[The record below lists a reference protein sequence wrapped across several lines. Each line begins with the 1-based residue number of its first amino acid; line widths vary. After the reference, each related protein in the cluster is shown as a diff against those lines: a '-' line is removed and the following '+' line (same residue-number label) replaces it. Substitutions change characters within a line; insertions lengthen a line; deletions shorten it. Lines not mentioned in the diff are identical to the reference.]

1 MVTTAATDN
10 SGRLGRLWR
19 LTLKELREILRD
31 RRTILTLVLMPLLLY
46 PLLSIAFQQF
56 FLSQLNAV
64 EQPVFNLAFRDPREG
79 AYLVHMLRQGGLT
92 FDEPGSTVR
101 SEGRGAVFTGHVD
114 LDPEEALQVGRAD
127 LFIRPLGVPR
137 GDLDPRQDL
146 ELDLELLYRD
156 DSAVSREAAD
166 LVSEGLRKAGEKFL
180 DERLKVL
187 QVSQRSPPILAQRR
201 SVSSVAPP
209 RARISLAAV
218 IPLILTLMTVTGA
231 VYPAIDLTAGERE
244 RGTLEV
250 LMAAPIPRVSLLFG
264 KYVAVLVVALLTAAA
279 NLLMMT
285 VTLQASGL
293 GKAVF
298 GAAGF
303 NAATLGSIFALLLL
317 FAAFY
322 AALLLVVTCTARSF
336 KEAQAYLIPLMLL
349 SLAPG
354 TLGLMPGLALEGL
367 LLVMP
372 LANIVLLGRDL
383 LTDQVTPG
391 AALAVVGST
400 ALYAAAAIGL
410 ASRIFGAE
418 SVLYSSSSGWHDL
431 WRRSSGRRPAPSL
444 IAAVVT
450 VAVIFPLFFLLQGIG
465 QILPGLLPRLQ
476 LGSVI
481 TVLAFGVIPAM
492 VCWFARVDARRWY
505 ALTSQ
510 TRSPLVWLGAAALG
524 LSLWVPD
531 HELIVAVARF
541 RGVDFAGLLE
551 RLTSYAGDLRQIPVG
566 WIVALIA
573 VVPAVF
579 EEYFFRGFLWSA
591 IEHRDRTSGRRGS
604 ASDTASRTWTAWW
617 ITSLVFGAFHLIMPN
632 PLALERL
639 VATTAMGFALG
650 WVRRQT
656 GSVLPGT
663 LLHALHNA
671 SATLISYYSTRLAGA
686 GLGQDPTT
694 HLPTTW
700 LIASAILLSF
710 GLWAVGKGTSRPSAV
725 EEFPISPHDPDVSQ
739 TDPV

>member
-1 MVTTAATDN
+1 MRTSAAEN

-31 RRTILTLVLMPLLLY
+31 RRTILTLILMPLLLY

-64 EQPVFNLAFRDPREG
+64 DQPVFNLAFRNPSEG
-79 AYLVHMLRQGGLT
+79 RFLVHLLREGGLT
-92 FDEPGSTVR
+92 FDEPGPNSRPRGT
-101 SEGRGAVFTGHVD
+101 GAVFTGNVD
-114 LDPEEALQVGRAD
+114 LDPEEGLQVGRAD
-127 LFIRPLGVPR
+127 LVIRPLGEPI
-137 GDLDPRQDL
+137 GDLDPRNDL
-146 ELDLELLYRD
+146 QLDLELLYRE
-156 DSAVSREAAD
+156 DSAASREAAD
-166 LVSEGLRKAGEKFL
+166 LVTEALRKSGERFL

-187 QVSQRSPPILAQRR
+187 QISQRSPPILAQRR
-201 SVSSVAPP
+201 SLSTLETP
-209 RARISLAAV
+209 RSKISLAAV

-264 KYVAVLVVALLTAAA
+264 KYVAVLTVALLTAAA

-293 GKAVF
+293 GRAVF

-303 NAATLGSIFALLLL
+303 NLATLGSIFALLLL

-354 TLGLMPGLALEGL
+354 TLGLMPGLPLDGL
-367 LLVMP
+367 LLVTP

-383 LTDQVTPG
+383 LTNQVTPW
-391 AALAVVGST
+391 AAIAVVGST

-418 SVLYSSSSGWHDL
+418 SVLYSSSSGWNDL
-431 WRRSSGRRPAPSL
+431 WRRSDRPRRAPSVT
-444 IAAVVT
+444 AAVVT
-450 VAVIFPLFFLLQGIG
+450 VAVIFPLFFLLQGVG
-465 QILPGLLPRLQ
+465 QFLTGLLPRLQ
-476 LGSVI
+476 LGGVI
-481 TVLAFGVIPAM
+481 TMVAFGAIPAL
-492 VCWFARVDARRWY
+492 VCWFGRVDVRRWY
-505 ALTSQ
+505 ARP
-510 TRSPLVWLGAAALG
+510 RSSESALAWLGALALG
-524 LSLWVPD
+524 LALWVPD
-531 HELIVAVARF
+531 HELIVAVARA

-551 RLTSYAGDLRQIPVG
+551 RLTSYAGELRLIPVA
-566 WIVALIA
+566 WVVALIA
-573 VVPAVF
+573 VIPAVF
-579 EEYFFRGFLWSA
+579 EEFFFRGFLWGA
-591 IEHRDRTSGRRGS
+591 IEEHFRSPAERSLATRAAVPPQAGL
-604 ASDTASRTWTAWW
+604 TAWW
-617 ITSLVFGAFHLIMPN
+617 VTSLVFGAFHLIMPN

-639 VATTAMGFALG
+639 VATTAMGFVLG
-650 WVRRQT
+650 WVRRRT

-663 LLHALHNA
+663 LLHAVHNA
-671 SATLISYYSTRLAGA
+671 SATLISYYSSRLSGA

-694 HLPTTW
+694 HLPTLW
-700 LIASAILLSF
+700 LIASAVLIGV
-710 GLWAVGKGTSRPSAV
+710 GLICVGKGTSRNSEVDA
-725 EEFPISPHDPDVSQ
+725 
-739 TDPV
+739 

>member
-1 MVTTAATDN
+1 MTTAATDN

-64 EQPVFNLAFRDPREG
+64 DQPVFNLAFRNPPEG
-79 AYLVHMLRQGGLT
+79 ASLVQILRQGGLT
-92 FDEPGSTVR
+92 FDEPGLAVR
-101 SEGRGAVFTGHVD
+101 PEGRGAVFTGHVD
-114 LDPEEALQVGRAD
+114 LNPEEALQVGRAD
-127 LFIRPLGVPR
+127 LVIRPLGEPR
-137 GDLDPRQDL
+137 GDLDPRNDL

-166 LVSEGLRKAGEKFL
+166 LVTEGLRKAGEKFL

-201 SVSSVAPP
+201 SVSAVAPP

-285 VTLQASGL
+285 ITLQASGL

-354 TLGLMPGLALEGL
+354 TLGLMPGLALDGL

-383 LTDQVTPG
+383 LTDQVTAG
-391 AALAVVGST
+391 AAVAVVGST
-400 ALYAAAAIGL
+400 AVYAAAAIGL

-431 WRRSSGRRPAPSL
+431 WRRSSGRQPAPSL

-465 QILPGLLPRLQ
+465 QILPGMLPRLQ
-476 LGSVI
+476 LGSVV
-481 TVLAFGVIPAM
+481 TGLAFGFIPAV
-492 VCWFARVDARRWY
+492 VCWFARVDFRRWY
-505 ALTSQ
+505 ALGDRA
-510 TRSPLVWLGAAALG
+510 RSPLVWLGTAALG
-524 LSLWVPD
+524 LSLWIPD

-551 RLTSYAGDLRQIPVG
+551 RLTSYLGDLGQIPVG

-579 EEYFFRGFLWSA
+579 EEFFFRGFLWSA
-591 IEHRDRTSGRRGS
+591 IEHRDQTDSHRGGGQ
-604 ASDTASRTWTAWW
+604 DTASRTWTAWW

-639 VATTAMGFALG
+639 LATTAMGFALG
-650 WVRRQT
+650 WVRRRT

-663 LLHALHNA
+663 LLHILHNA
-671 SATLISYYSTRLAGA
+671 AAVLIPYYSIQLAEV

-694 HLPTTW
+694 HIPTIWLVTSAL
-700 LIASAILLSF
+700 LIAF
-710 GLWAVGKGTSRPSAV
+710 GLSAVWKGTAGRDAIDGPPSPSHDREKSR
-725 EEFPISPHDPDVSQ
+725 
-739 TDPV
+739 TDSV